1 MLIRTKDFY
10 DNILNDRPEIAKID
24 VSNVVGSV
32 EELGK
37 QCRHAWEEVKKI
49 DVPDSYRDVDSV
61 VMCGMGGSGLGARV
75 IESVYGKELK
85 VPLVRINT
93 YDLPGFVNEKTLV
106 ICSSYSGTTEE
117 TIENAKQAI
126 ARKAKLM
133 AIGTGNTLIELARD
147 NGVPF
152 YQINPKFN
160 PSNQPRMAIGYSVVG
175 QIGLAAKAGLVN
187 IGDEDIEA
195 AVNEMDRVC
204 RESGVEAAAEKNTAK
219 QMAIKMK
226 DKIVA
231 FAAAEH
237 LVGATHT
244 VNNQQNENAKNFCV
258 DVQIPELNHHLM
270 EGLKHPLTNP
280 KNLLFVFV
288 NSNLYPDRIKQRLL
302 LTKEVV
308 EKNGIETVILEMT
321 AATKL
326 SQAFELIQLG
336 AFANFYLS
344 ILYRQNPAPI
354 PWVDYFKERL
364 GQPLGK

>member
-1 MLIRTKDFY
+1 MIFDSREEIR
-10 DNILNDRPEIAKID
+10 KID
-24 VSNVVGSV
+24 VSNVLGSV
-32 EELGK
+32 EELSK
-37 QCRHAWEEVKKI
+37 QCEHAWEEAKKI
-49 DVPDSYRDVDSV
+49 QVPDSYRDIDNV

-85 VPLVRINT
+85 VPLVRVNT

-126 ARKAKLM
+126 SRKAKLM
-133 AIGTGNTLIELARD
+133 AISTGNSLIEIAKTASA
-147 NGVPF
+147 PF
-152 YQINPKFN
+152 YRIDPKYN

-175 QIGLAAKAGLVN
+175 QIGLAVKAGLITTDDKD
-187 IGDEDIEA
+187 IGEA
-195 AVNEMDRVC
+195 LATMEKVCQESRV
-204 RESGVEAAAEKNTAK
+204 ETGVEKNTAK
-219 QMAIKMK
+219 QLAMKMK
-226 DKIVA
+226 DKIVV
-231 FAAAEH
+231 FSAAEH
-237 LVGATHT
+237 LVGAIHT

-258 DVQIPELNHHLM
+258 DVQVPELNHHLM

-308 EKNGIETVILEMT
+308 EKNGIETVILEMIS
-321 AATKL
+321 ATKL

-336 AFANFYLS
+336 EFANFYLS
-344 ILYRQNPAPI
+344 ILYSQNPAPI

-364 GQPLGK
+364 REDPSRSIIK